1 VPEIRERPT
10 PYEPDLMDWLVKM
23 KRDAARRV
31 LHDTAQEIENTDG
44 IHPECRAL
52 FLSAMLR
59 VAERLK

>member
-1 VPEIRERPT
+1 
-10 PYEPDLMDWLVKM
+10 MDRLVKA

-52 FLSAMLR
+52 FHPPC
-59 VAERLK
+59 